1 MRARPSVVESS
12 SVRMDM
18 LQELVPLLDSGVWL
32 LDNWVLFY
40 YYANFAISIGV
51 IIVYAFL
58 FHKHFDA
65 NLTIMAV
72 LLPILTLAHLLVA
85 RSATAE
91 EALIGLRL
99 TYIGGCFLLPAAMFL
114 IFHACGIEVKPSFRV
129 PCIVV
134 SSLIY
139 VFCLTIGYN
148 DLFYVGVPDL
158 AIYGGAAYLTNKHYG
173 FMHTMFYVV
182 VIIYYAMTIAAI
194 VYSFFKKK
202 QVPRTILILIAIT
215 VTVAMLG
222 FFGGR
227 LITKTFE
234 MLPTTYNIGLILYLV
249 IASRLRLYDVPDA
262 VIDALL
268 QKGDTGF
275 LSLDSKMRYL
285 GSNEAAQSMLP
296 ELKELVVD
304 KPIQEHAYFQENLI
318 PYIKEFIADG
328 SKSTHI
334 IYRDEKVYRVSV
346 NRLMFGRRS
355 KGYQFI
361 ITDDTAAQKYIDLIK
376 NYNDELKADVES
388 KTASILAMQNRLVLG
403 MATMVEG
410 RDNSTG
416 GHIKRTSDG
425 VRILLDV
432 MQEEGY
438 PDLDPVFVSNL
449 IKAAPMH
456 DLGKI
461 AVPDQIL
468 RKPGRFTPEE
478 FAIMKTHAPEGAR
491 ILTQILDGSD
501 DAEFQKLAINVAH
514 YHHERYDG
522 SGYPEGLKG
531 EEIPF
536 EARIM
541 AIADVYDALVSK
553 RVYKESM
560 SFEKADAIMNEGMGT
575 QFDPALEP
583 YYQKARPR
591 LEAYYSALENR

>member
-1 MRARPSVVESS
+1 SV
-12 SVRMDM
+12 
-18 LQELVPLLDSGVWL
+18 
-32 LDNWVLFY
+32 
-40 YYANFAISIGV
+40 
-51 IIVYAFL
+51 
-58 FHKHFDA
+58 
-65 NLTIMAV
+65 
-72 LLPILTLAHLLVA
+72 
-85 RSATAE
+85 E
-91 EALIGLRL
+91 EAFVGLRF

-114 IFHACGIEVKPSFRV
+114 IFHACGIEVKPLFRV
-129 PCIVV
+129 PCFAISSIV
-134 SSLIY
+134 Y
-139 VFCLTIGYN
+139 VFSLTIGYN
-148 DLFYVGVPDL
+148 DLFYVGTPDL
-158 AIYGGAAYLTNKHYG
+158 AVYAGAAYLANKGYG
-173 FMHTMFYVV
+173 VMHHIFYAVV
-182 VIIYYAMTIAAI
+182 ALYYVMTIAAI

-215 VTVAMLG
+215 VTIAMLG

-227 LITKTFE
+227 LITKSVE

-275 LSLDSKMRYL
+275 LSLDNKMRYL
-285 GSNEAAQSMLP
+285 GSNDAAKTMLP
-296 ELKELVVD
+296 ELNELIVD
-304 KPIQEHAYFQENLI
+304 KPIQGHAWFQENFL
-318 PYIKEFIADG
+318 PYVEEFLADS
-328 SKSTHI
+328 SKSSHI
-334 IYRDEKVYRVSV
+334 IYREEKVYRINV
-346 NRLMFGRRS
+346 NRLLIGKRS

-425 VRILLDV
+425 VRILLET
-432 MQEEGY
+432 MQEEGF
-438 PDLDPVFVSNL
+438 PDLDPLFVSNL

-501 DAEFQKLAINVAH
+501 DADFQKLAINVAH

-560 SFEKADAIMNEGMGT
+560 SFKEANRIMSEGMGS
-575 QFDPALEP
+575 QFDPSLEK

-591 LEAYYSALENR
+591 LEGYYSNLEN